1 MNQHN
6 NTAKLHDAQ
15 LSQQVNYCMNATAE
29 YYSQQLASDDRF
41 LFQRGISYSTAQ
53 RFRVGRA
60 QGKRNLLQHLFQ
72 SGVPAD
78 IISQSGLLNKNGND
92 LFQNHVVFPIFLGDQ
107 VVDFIGRYTGDNAN
121 YPKYWR
127 LPRERVVTG
136 YSHFNWDI
144 NRSEIILVEGV
155 VDALSLIEKGFDNA
169 VATAGTNGLNEMLVR
184 RSIFLGLKKVW
195 ICFDGD
201 DAGRE
206 RGLALAYKLADL
218 GLKVKIV
225 ALPDGQD
232 PNDFLLTHSAEDFK
246 ELLGSSVIPEQWA
259 ISEVSDQLD
268 SQAKVEALE
277 EVMIRI
283 DGLPS
288 MTRAPLIDLI
298 SAKTGITKK
307 EVKAHVEEL
316 ALQARS
322 QATADFA
329 EYEQIHPAL
338 HFGQRETLVTYPFLG
353 EDGWEPWVISSKR
366 ELFRLTRDEL
376 KGRGYFCP
384 DLLYSERQH
393 FSQQCIKEFLAGRNA
408 DDLAEVFFRIRKTF
422 QSFCDFEDPNT
433 YDYLTAWTI
442 GTYFFPLFNYYPYL
456 HFTGT
461 KEVGKSKTIKLMS
474 LMCWNGKMSVS
485 LSDASMYRIISE
497 ELPTL
502 FLDES
507 ENLSEKSHSDRRAL
521 LLGGFEK
528 GTKATRVEQVNGAFK
543 VRDYDNYCP
552 RVFGSIN
559 KMDDVLASRSV
570 QIVMSRS
577 FNDLIKENEVTLLD
591 VRFQEIRDS
600 LFFEVMT
607 YGPNVRSMYEDIT
620 ERPSDVVFDSREWNL
635 FKPIYT
641 IGQVVGHPGVL
652 DNLIEFANT
661 RYQAKTDTMNDTAV
675 ENVVLRFLLDFVQ
688 VEGEYGS
695 KVLHRGLVEFIR
707 AEGINVGEIREDYF
721 GTLLNNLHVC
731 EKKGRKMMNGER
743 QTFYGFNPERVRL
756 VAENYRA
763 MK

>member
-1 MNQHN
+1 MN
-6 NTAKLHDAQ
+6 T
-15 LSQQVNYCMNATAE
+15 TAE
-29 YYSQQLASDDRF
+29 YYYQYLTPDDDF
-41 LFQRGISYSTAQ
+41 LFPRGISYATAQ

-60 QGKRNLLQHLFQ
+60 HGKTDLLQHLT
-72 SGVPAD
+72 GLGIPLE
-78 IISQSGLLNKNGND
+78 IIQQSGLLNKNGND
-92 LFQNHVVFPIFLGDQ
+92 LFQNHVVFPIYLGDQ
-107 VVDFIGRYTGDNAN
+107 VVDFIGRYVGDNAD

-127 LPRERVVTG
+127 LPRERVITG
-136 YSHFNWDI
+136 HSHFNWDI
-144 NRSEIILVEGV
+144 NRSEMILVEGV
-155 VDALSLIEKGFDNA
+155 MDALSLIEKGFEHA
-169 VATAGTNGLNEMLVR
+169 VATGGTNGLNEMLVR
-184 RSIFLGLKKVW
+184 RSIAVGLKKVW
-195 ICFDGD
+195 VCFDAD
-201 DAGRE
+201 DAGRK
-206 RGLALAYKLADL
+206 RGLALAYKLSDL
-218 GLKVKIV
+218 GLKVKMV
-225 ALPDGQD
+225 TLPDEQD
-232 PNDFLLTHSAEDFK
+232 PNDFALTHSSEDFK
-246 ELLGSSVIPEQWA
+246 ELLRSAVIPEQWA
-259 ISEVSDQLD
+259 IGQVPDEWET
-268 SQAKVEALE
+268 QAKVEALGS
-277 EVMIRI
+277 VMVRVNA
-283 DGLPS
+283 LPP
-288 MTRAPLIDLI
+288 MTRAPLIDLV
-298 SAKTGITKK
+298 SVKTGISKK

-316 ALQARS
+316 AQQARS
-322 QATADFA
+322 EATVDFA

-338 HFGQRETLVTYPFLG
+338 HFGQKETLVTYPFLG
-353 EDGWEPWVISSKR
+353 DNGWEPWVITSER

-376 KGRGYFCP
+376 KSRGYFCP

-393 FSQQCIKEFLAGRNA
+393 FSQECIKEFLAGLNS
-408 DDLAEVFFRIRKTF
+408 DDLTEVFFRIRKTF
-422 QSFCDFEDPNT
+422 QSYCDFEDANT

-507 ENLSEKSHSDRRAL
+507 EDLSDKTHSDRRAL

-543 VRDYDNYCP
+543 VKDYDNYCP

-591 VRFQEIRDS
+591 ERFRDIRDS
-600 LFFEVMT
+600 LFFAVMA
-607 YGPNVRSMYEDIT
+607 YGNNVRSIYEDIT

-635 FKPIYT
+635 FKPVYT
-641 IGQVVGHPGVL
+641 IGQVVGHPEVL
-652 DNLIEFANT
+652 DHLVEFANT

-675 ENVVLRFLLDFVQ
+675 ENVVLRFLLEFIR

-695 KVLHRGLVEFIR
+695 KLLHRGLVEFIR
-707 AEGINVGEIREDYF
+707 AEGINVGEIRED
-721 GTLLNNLHVC
+721 GLGSLLRNLHVC
-731 EKKGRKMMNGER
+731 NRTGRKLISGER
-743 QTFYGFNPERVRL
+743 QTAYWFKPERVRL

-763 MK
+763 KQKR